1 MISLIKIGKTTGIA
15 AGSTSVPGLIVK
27 VCISIGVSIV
37 TDYISKKVSQKIE
50 SSIAEKAEN
59 R

>member
-15 AGSTSVPGLIVK
+15 AGATSVPGLIMK

-37 TDYISKKVSQKIE
+37 TDYIAKKVSQKIE
-50 SSIAEKAEN
+50 SSIAEKTGN

>member
-1 MISLIKIGKTTGIA
+1 MVSLTKIGKTAGLA
-15 AGSTSVPGLIVK
+15 AGSTSIPGLIVK

-50 SSIAEKAEN
+50 SSILEKAEN